1 MIIPAS
7 GALGRRSVGDTIPG
21 SSVKTEKLSTNSV
34 VLEARAGSSIFP
46 ALGIE
51 AEKFAREDTW
61 QRLLLVW
68 RVVHTRGSL
77 ATEKY
82 LY

>member
-7 GALGRRSVGDTIPG
+7 GALGRRPVGDTISG

-34 VLEARAGSSIFP
+34 VLEAGAGSSILP
-46 ALGIE
+46 ALGVE

-77 ATEKY
+77 TTKKY
-82 LY
+82 LH